1 MCSKAVKQKYERNT
15 AVKALNIII
24 FRGGFYI
31 EIKGIT
37 RNNRYDDFI
46 HVCLHC
52 LFKSLKLNY
61 LPTNQFWIRN
71 LKRTATERYIDVKG
85 ILECKF
91 LKIKYFVQ

>member
-1 MCSKAVKQKYERNT
+1 MFNKAVKQKYERNT
-15 AVKALNIII
+15 AVIII

-46 HVCLHC
+46 HMSKFYC
-52 LFKSLKLNY
+52 LFKSLKVNY
-61 LPTNQFWIRN
+61 LLTNQIWIRN
-71 LKRTATERYIDVKG
+71 LKKTATVRYIDVKG

-91 LKIKYFVQ
+91 LKIKYVVQ